1 MKNRIYLLIIV
12 FLFPCFVIAQ
22 GFDDI
27 KLSRSGGS
35 TTASNSSGSVTISDK
50 DLYGGSRSSSN
61 SRSGSNNRDRD
72 RDRGSSNSSH
82 SSSSNSH
89 NSSSFK
95 NDYYERQK
103 SERERKERE
112 KQATILINR
121 MNALVN
127 NECIDIIQMESVL
140 KEFNSLP
147 EDLQNVQGVE
157 GHNARAKL
165 MAQKHNMTPIY
176 NKYSLMAMN
185 IRSLSFGGFNTRIL
199 SLSYEDLDKYLK
211 QFLNK
216 HDFERAKVEYKKYE
230 KAKIFEKEIEELYA
244 HWDDKKYLR
253 ENSENIQKFKSI
265 IDQQDA
271 LKHVNKYHLCLLEII
286 EKEVEYDEIRQIP
299 LTVSNIMTTLD
310 LKKATKNNADWK
322 EISKGMT
329 SQRLLAVLGTLNSD
343 NDNILPVFVR
353 EEGGYY
359 LFVGK
364 PTETETKVATKEYL
378 VSKDGSEIEIY
389 ETEGVVA
396 NDLVEIKATLGG
408 NKASAKVTS
417 DGEVE
422 KKTGS
427 TVINNAVGAKVTL
440 VNTDWHKQNKKTVYS
455 IDTDGTILQYGAE
468 SSVGLKAN
476 ISGSANANI
485 NVPDGETPIVGGN
498 ASVGAGIEAAHVGG
512 TLAGK
517 WTPKMIVNPDGS
529 ISYKQYSASV
539 EGELSAGVSAKVS
552 ASKKGVSAKV
562 GSISA
567 GVSFDSQ
574 DIDGALKQIDRDVA
588 LGIIKS
594 SIDNGCY
601 KSDFD
606 DETIGK
612 AVVSGIRKEIEDYL
626 KTIKHNSI

>member
-1 MKNRIYLLIIV
+1 MKNRIYLITIAIL
-12 FLFPCFVIAQ
+12 LPCFVFAQ
-22 GFDDI
+22 GLDDI
-27 KLSRSGGS
+27 KVLSSGGS
-35 TTASNSSGSVTISDK
+35 TTASNSYGSVTIDHRDIWS
-50 DLYGGSRSSSN
+50 GRGNSSSN
-61 SRSGSNNRDRD
+61 RNSDS
-72 RDRGSSNSSH
+72 RDRGSSSSSR
-82 SSSSNSH
+82 SSSSNSK
-89 NSSSFK
+89 NSSSNSFS
-95 NDYYERQK
+95 NYNRYDYEKERRERQ
-103 SERERKERE
+103 ERE
-112 KQATILINR
+112 KEANIVINNMNKLIN
-121 MNALVN
+121 ND
-127 NECIDIIQMESVL
+127 CIDIKQIQRAID
-140 KEFNSLP
+140 EFNSLP

-165 MAQKHNMTPIY
+165 MAQKHNMTSIY
-176 NKYSLMAMN
+176 NNYSLMAMN
-185 IRSLSFGGFNTRIL
+185 IRECSFGSINTRMM
-199 SLSYEDLDKYLK
+199 SLSYENLDKYLK

-216 HDFERAKVEYKKYE
+216 HDFERAKAEYQKYE
-230 KAKIFEKEIEELYA
+230 KAKVLERETEELFN
-244 HWDDKKYLR
+244 HLNDKRYLR
-253 ENSENIQKFKSI
+253 ENNSNVQKLKTVVK
-265 IDQQDA
+265 QQDA
-271 LKHVNKYHLCLLEII
+271 LKYVSKYHLFLLEEI
-286 EKEVEYDEIRQIP
+286 EKEVEFDEIRQIP
-299 LTVSNIMTTLD
+299 LTISNIKTVLD
-310 LKKATKNNADWK
+310 SKEATKNNANWK

-329 SQRLLAVLGTLNSD
+329 SQRLLSVLGTLNTD
-343 NDNILPVFVR
+343 NNNVLPKFVK

-359 LFVGK
+359 LFVGE
-364 PTETETKVATKEYL
+364 PTKTDTKVVTKEYL

-517 WTPKMIVNPDGS
+517 WTPKMIINPDGS

-539 EGELSAGVSAKVS
+539 EGGLSAGVSAKLSVS
-552 ASKKGVSAKV
+552 KEGVSAKV
-562 GSISA
+562 GAVSV
-567 GVSFDSQ
+567 GVSFASQ
-574 DIDGALKQIDRDVA
+574 DIDGALKQIDKDVA

-594 SIDNGCY
+594 SIDNGYY